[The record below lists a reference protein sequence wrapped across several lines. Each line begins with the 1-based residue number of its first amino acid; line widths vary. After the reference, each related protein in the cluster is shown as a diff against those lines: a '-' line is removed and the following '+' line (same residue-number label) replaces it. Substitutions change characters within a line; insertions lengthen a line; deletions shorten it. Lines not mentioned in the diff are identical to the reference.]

1 MASIIARIKRFAASP
16 QGRQA
21 RAKAEQM
28 ARDPRNQARLRQLRA
43 RFSKRR

>member
-1 MASIIARIKRFAASP
+1 MASIIDRIKRFAASP

-21 RAKAEQM
+21 RVKAEQM
-28 ARDPRNQARLRQLRA
+28 ARDPRNKARLRQLRA

>member
-1 MASIIARIKRFAASP
+1 MASIIDRIKRFATSP

-21 RAKAEQM
+21 RAKAQQM